1 MSPIR
6 IQPRI
11 PGTRQQQIQQQIQ
24 PTSNINFEDCIRRVT
39 KLEYIKP
46 IYSKP
51 KNIILRQG
59 EEIFDKEWTL
69 YEAKPNVVG
78 HPPIL
83 ILDTE
88 GYVNPG
94 RDSYPLQPY
103 VPPNM
108 EDFKSLW
115 QNLMPAV
122 VIKQVKKICENYTQ
136 TSNFDA
142 LTLLN
147 HNILHTPVPRLKK
160 FDVLDNLDWISFV
173 ENEVLSFQAEK
184 DERIQLVFK
193 ATLPRGVEMK
203 YNAHTLMSTGSGTG
217 KSYFYDR
224 AGIRKDKVTAVSL
237 IGTISKEGVI
247 PGLVHNQ
254 QLPLCIEQLE
264 CQSAPEI
271 LRFMLT
277 FMEMGTGSVSTAYG
291 DLSVE
296 GRCTFVITAN
306 PTGYETDK
314 IATFR
319 SLIDALG
326 TNYIAL
332 GRRIGLIIYGGEK
345 EYKKVKSLEP
355 LDEVEW
361 NKRFEFYRAVE
372 EYAYPVICA
381 LFKQKK
387 VRTWLETPINNYEIN
402 VEQLASKIDDK
413 AIAEFLRTHGSGA
426 YKHIRGGAL
435 NCANVD
441 YMKELV
447 NLRKTSY
454 ATIPSELIE
463 QILQKADEY
472 LEQLVSINLE
482 SISNIPKILASEQNS
497 IVKTIYQSLPKYLQ
511 EITVSVKQYLDGAIQ
526 NNVPIPEEIDLKV
539 LESYHD
545 KKYYSYWSIV
555 AYNLSLGNI
564 NIHNNLLDK
573 YFGFRLVKKTEKL
586 YTVRFTDK
594 DKLIN
599 LKW

>member
-1 MSPIR
+1 MCPIGKLKP
-6 IQPRI
+6 QAKPL
-11 PGTRQQQIQQQIQ
+11 
-24 PTSNINFEDCIRRVT
+24 NINFEDCIRKVT
-39 KLEYIKP
+39 KLEYINP

-51 KNIILRQG
+51 KHIILKEG
-59 EEIFDKEWTL
+59 EEEIFDKEWTL

-83 ILDTE
+83 IFDTD
-88 GYVNPG
+88 GYVNLG
-94 RDSYPLQPY
+94 RNNYPLQPY
-103 VPPNM
+103 MPSNID
-108 EDFKSLW
+108 DFESLW
-115 QNLMPAV
+115 KNSMPAV
-122 VIKQVKKICENYTQ
+122 VVKQVKKICENYAQ
-136 TSNFDA
+136 TSEFEA
-142 LTLLN
+142 STLLK
-147 HNILHTPVPRLKK
+147 HKILHTPVPRLNKL
-160 FDVLDNLDWISFV
+160 DILDNIDWIPFV

-184 DERIQLVFK
+184 DKRIQLVFK

-203 YNAHTLMSTGSGTG
+203 YNPHTLISTGSGTG

-237 IGTISKEGVI
+237 IGTIGKEGVI

-264 CQSAPEI
+264 SQSAPEI

-296 GRCTFVITAN
+296 GRCPFVITAN
-306 PTGYETDK
+306 PTGYETNK

-332 GRRIGLIIYGGEK
+332 GRRVGIIIYGSEK
-345 EYKKVKSLEP
+345 EYERVKSFEP

-372 EYAYPVICA
+372 EYTYPVICA
-381 LFKQKK
+381 LFKQKR
-387 VRTWLETPINNYEIN
+387 VRTWLETPISNYEN
-402 VEQLASKIDDK
+402 DVEQLASKIDDR

-435 NCANVD
+435 NCADVD
-441 YMKELV
+441 YMKEFV

-454 ATIPSELIE
+454 ATIPSELID

-472 LEQLVSINLE
+472 LEQLVTINLE
-482 SISNIPKILASEQNS
+482 SIGNIPRILETEKG
-497 IVKTIYQSLPKYLQ
+497 IIIKMIYQRLPKYVK
-511 EITVSVKQYLDGAIQ
+511 EILVSAKMYVDGAIQ
-526 NNVPIPEEIDLKV
+526 SKVPIPEELDLKV
-539 LESYHD
+539 LESFYK
-545 KKYYSYWSIV
+545 KKYYKYWSMV
-555 AYNLSLGNI
+555 ASNLSLSNI
-564 NIHNNLLDK
+564 DIHNNVLDK
-573 YFGFRLVKKTEKL
+573 YFGFRLLKKTEKL
-586 YTVRFTDK
+586 YAVRFTNIE
-594 DKLIN
+594 KLTN
-599 LKW
+599 LK